1 MKNKGLLAVISG
13 PAGTGKGTVV
23 KELQKDENIRVSVS
37 ATTRAPRTGEEN
49 GVAYHFLTKEE
60 FLRMIDQDGFLEYAE
75 YVGNFYGSPKKQA
88 LDWMKQGKDVILEIE
103 VQGCEQVKNSYP
115 ECISIFI
122 MPPSMQV
129 LEQRLRDRGTET
141 EEVII
146 QRLMRAKEEIPL
158 SKQYDYVVV
167 NDRLEDCVSE
177 IKAIFEKERQLACN
191 DLMWNGRS

>member
-1 MKNKGLLAVISG
+1 MISG

-60 FLRMIDQDGFLEYAE
+60 FLQMIDQDGFLEYAE

-177 IKAIFEKERQLACN
+177 IKAIFEKERQK
-191 DLMWNGRS
+191 

>member
-23 KELQKDENIRVSVS
+23 KELQKDDNIRVSVS

-177 IKAIFEKERQLACN
+177 IKAIFEKERLK
-191 DLMWNGRS
+191 

>member
-1 MKNKGLLAVISG
+1 MISG

-60 FLRMIDQDGFLEYAE
+60 FLQMIDQDGFLEYAE

-177 IKAIFEKERQLACN
+177 IKAIFEKERLK
-191 DLMWNGRS
+191 